1 MFNQMDMNQTGI
13 NPIGIN
19 QNGLNPMLMN
29 QMGINQMMMNQMGL
43 NPMLINNQ
51 PNQINPI
58 GMDNT
63 TLNIKNLVQPYEN
76 KIKELE
82 EIIRQK
88 DFEITILKHKLNNNN
103 KNNNFMNINPMI
115 FNQNMNPMMMME
127 NKFEELEYKGEEIQI
142 TVKSQDE
149 EFKIKCLTTDKI
161 SSLKKNYNIKAKG
174 GLTYNHKLIN
184 GNLSL
189 VEAGITNDSI
199 IHIKPII
206 MNVTFRNTN
215 GMTNNL
221 CLSNDCPIGL
231 ALIYYLMEY
240 PLCLWSFVRKTMGVS
255 FVFNA
260 QTLDV
265 NDETIIFK
273 ALKELNNPKI
283 TVNYF

>member
-1 MFNQMDMNQTGI
+1 MFNQMDMNQTGV

-19 QNGLNPMLMN
+19 QIGLNPMLMN

-88 DFEITILKHKLNNNN
+88 DFEITVLKHKLNNNN

-115 FNQNMNPMMMME
+115 FSQNMNPMMMME

-189 VEAGITNDSI
+189 VEAGITNHSI
-199 IHIKPII
+199 IHIKPI

-215 GMTNNL
+215 GKTNNL

-260 QTLDV
+260 QTLDI

>member
-1 MFNQMDMNQTGI
+1 MFNQMDMNQTGV

-63 TLNIKNLVQPYEN
+63 TLNIKNIVQPYEN

-88 DFEITILKHKLNNNN
+88 DFEITVLKHKLNNNN

-115 FNQNMNPMMMME
+115 FSQNMNPMMMME
-127 NKFEELEYKGEEIQI
+127 NKLEQLEYKGEEIQI

-215 GMTNNL
+215 GMTKNL

-240 PLCLWSFVRKTMGVS
+240 PLCLWSFVSKKMGVS

-260 QTLDV
+260 QNLGV